1 MNKKGLAYVDW
12 IISLSL
18 FLVTVLMI
26 FAFLRPGIVPSFESK
41 DLINIV
47 ENNFLE
53 ENSWEMISIPIAIQN
68 IENNSYSI
76 DISHSGLSEWRFIG
90 YRSNQDLGSL
100 DISITNTSSLIII
113 SCISGSNCNTNISA
127 GSTSTSGIYLV
138 SIEKDWVSS
147 NKIFEMEDTCSST
160 DMCTYSLGS
169 KELFNGLSMIRINH
183 LINEDITYSEK
194 KEDWSFPDSR
204 DFSIHLDY
212 LNGTLVKITSPEFE
226 PSDQS
231 SVFVKEISMPIL
243 NEDGKR
249 SPTKVN
255 IRVW

>member
-47 ENNFLE
+47 EKNFLE

-68 IENNSYSI
+68 IEDSTHSI

-90 YRSNQDLGSL
+90 YNSNQDLNSL
-100 DISITNTSSLIII
+100 DISIVNTSTSISI
-113 SCISGSNCNTNISA
+113 SCISGFNCNTNISA
-127 GSTSTSGIYLV
+127 GSTSTPGIYLI
-138 SIEKDWVSS
+138 SIEKDWVSE
-147 NKIFEMEDTCSST
+147 NKIFEMQDSCSSA

-169 KELFNGLSMIRINH
+169 KELFIGLSFTRLNN
-183 LINEDITYSEK
+183 LINENIKYHEK

-204 DFSIHLDY
+204 DFSIYLDY
-212 LNGTLVKITSPEFE
+212 MNGTLIKITSPEFE

-249 SPTKVN
+249 IPSKVN

>member
-68 IENNSYSI
+68 VENNSYSI

-90 YRSNQDLGSL
+90 YNSNQDLNSL
-100 DISITNTSSLIII
+100 DISITNTSSLITIT
-113 SCISGSNCNTNISA
+113 CISGSNCNTNISA
-127 GSTSTSGIYLV
+127 GTTSTSGIYLV
-138 SIEKDWVSS
+138 SIENVITAEKR
-147 NKIFEMEDTCSST
+147 FEMEDTCSST
-160 DMCTYSLGS
+160 NMCTYSLGS
-169 KELFNGLSMIRINH
+169 KESFNGLSMIRINH
-183 LINEDITYSEK
+183 LINGDIAYNEK

-212 LNGTLVKITSPEFE
+212 LNGTLVKITSPKFE